1 MQINP
6 LFFET
11 PEVTAIG
18 SEFGAEGELTV
29 IRLLCAIGKDDYYM
43 RWDHMHK
50 MAFIGRSVA
59 TMTSDLLDRIV
70 DRMAEY
76 GLIDAEMLE
85 SAGVITSAEIQ
96 RQYVRTMGR
105 ARCRR
110 RAEWPYL
117 LICLPTAASGAQAPD
132 AVSDTPEKHEESNA
146 ESSTEP
152 QTGESADGRGGLRRQ
167 FDRPGQTAVSR
178 NHRKAHKRKDK
189 RHVYSRHSG
198 NLSAVYN
205 AGLKRRH
212 QCAAHYRH
220 HQKGGTKRR
229 VTFIDLL
236 KRNAINARKHDRHEQ
251 ADAYKKIQAG
261 LSDYENGAESTCR
274 GSDAENDQHA

>member
-1 MQINP
+1 MVPRYLPEPFFFTTFLYILTGRSRKKNGHADRFSCFGSGTALTLRCSFKFTHHKQKSVMQINP

-11 PEVTAIG
+11 PEVAAIG

-59 TMTSDLLDRIV
+59 TMTSDL
-70 DRMAEY
+70 
-76 GLIDAEMLE
+76 IDAEMLE

-117 LICLPTAASGAQAPD
+117 LS
-132 AVSDTPEKHEESNA
+132 VSLQQHPGHRPRMPYPIRRKNTKSQMQSPRLSRRPENQPAEE
-146 ESSTEP
+146 E
-152 QTGESADGRGGLRRQ
+152 D
-167 FDRPGQTAVSR
+167 
-178 NHRKAHKRKDK
+178 
-189 RHVYSRHSG
+189 
-198 NLSAVYN
+198 
-205 AGLKRRH
+205 
-212 QCAAHYRH
+212 
-220 HQKGGTKRR
+220 
-229 VTFIDLL
+229 
-236 KRNAINARKHDRHEQ
+236 
-251 ADAYKKIQAG
+251 
-261 LSDYENGAESTCR
+261 
-274 GSDAENDQHA
+274 SDASSIDRAKRP

>member
-11 PEVTAIG
+11 PEVAAIG

-85 SAGVITSAEIQ
+85 SAGVSPLPKSRDNMSGNGT
-96 RQYVRTMGR
+96 RTLPSP
-105 ARCRR
+105 RR
-110 RAEWPYL
+110 MA
-117 LICLPTAASGAQAPD
+117 I
-132 AVSDTPEKHEESNA
+132 
-146 ESSTEP
+146 
-152 QTGESADGRGGLRRQ
+152 SADLSPYSSIRGTG
-167 FDRPGQTAVSR
+167 PGCR
-178 NHRKAHKRKDK
+178 IR
-189 RHVYSRHSG
+189 Y
-198 NLSAVYN
+198 
-205 AGLKRRH
+205 AGK
-212 QCAAHYRH
+212 
-220 HQKGGTKRR
+220 TRR
-229 VTFIDLL
+229 V
-236 KRNAINARKHDRHEQ
+236 K
-251 ADAYKKIQAG
+251 
-261 LSDYENGAESTCR
+261 CR
-274 GSDAENDQHA
+274 VLD

>member
-1 MQINP
+1 MA
-6 LFFET
+6 
-11 PEVTAIG
+11 AIG

-132 AVSDTPEKHEESNA
+132 AVSDTPENTKSQMQSPRLSRRPENQPAEE
-146 ESSTEP
+146 E
-152 QTGESADGRGGLRRQ
+152 D
-167 FDRPGQTAVSR
+167 
-178 NHRKAHKRKDK
+178 
-189 RHVYSRHSG
+189 
-198 NLSAVYN
+198 
-205 AGLKRRH
+205 
-212 QCAAHYRH
+212 
-220 HQKGGTKRR
+220 
-229 VTFIDLL
+229 
-236 KRNAINARKHDRHEQ
+236 
-251 ADAYKKIQAG
+251 
-261 LSDYENGAESTCR
+261 
-274 GSDAENDQHA
+274 SDASSIDRAKRP

>member
-11 PEVTAIG
+11 PEVAAIG

-70 DRMAEY
+70 ARMAEY

-117 LICLPTAASGAQAPD
+117 LICLHTAASGAQARMPYPIRRKNTK
-132 AVSDTPEKHEESNA
+132 SQMQSPRLSRRPENQPAEE
-146 ESSTEP
+146 E
-152 QTGESADGRGGLRRQ
+152 D
-167 FDRPGQTAVSR
+167 
-178 NHRKAHKRKDK
+178 
-189 RHVYSRHSG
+189 
-198 NLSAVYN
+198 
-205 AGLKRRH
+205 
-212 QCAAHYRH
+212 
-220 HQKGGTKRR
+220 
-229 VTFIDLL
+229 
-236 KRNAINARKHDRHEQ
+236 
-251 ADAYKKIQAG
+251 
-261 LSDYENGAESTCR
+261 
-274 GSDAENDQHA
+274 SDASSIDRAKRP

>member
-11 PEVTAIG
+11 PEVAAIG

-117 LICLPTAASGAQAPD
+117 LICLLQQHPGHRPRM
-132 AVSDTPEKHEESNA
+132 PYPIRRKKHEESNA

-152 QTGESADGRGGLRRQ
+152 QTGESAGGRGGLRRQ

-178 NHRKAHKRKDK
+178 NHRK
-189 RHVYSRHSG
+189 S
-198 NLSAVYN
+198 
-205 AGLKRRH
+205 
-212 QCAAHYRH
+212 
-220 HQKGGTKRR
+220 T
-229 VTFIDLL
+229 
-236 KRNAINARKHDRHEQ
+236 Q
-251 ADAYKKIQAG
+251 AEGQTTRLQPAFRQS
-261 LSDYENGAESTCR
+261 LRSL
-274 GSDAENDQHA
+274 

>member
-1 MQINP
+1 MVPRYLPEPFFSQPSYISSQADHEKNGHADRFSCFGSGTALTLRCSFKFTHHKQKSVMQINP

-11 PEVTAIG
+11 PEVAAIG

-70 DRMAEY
+70 ARMAEY

-117 LICLPTAASGAQAPD
+117 LICLPTAASGGLCPGCRIRYAGKTRRVKCRVLDRA
-132 AVSDTPEKHEESNA
+132 
-146 ESSTEP
+146 
-152 QTGESADGRGGLRRQ
+152 ADRRI
-167 FDRPGQTAVSR
+167 SR
-178 NHRKAHKRKDK
+178 R
-189 RHVYSRHSG
+189 
-198 NLSAVYN
+198 
-205 AGLKRRH
+205 KRRTPTPV
-212 QCAAHYRH
+212 R
-220 HQKGGTKRR
+220 
-229 VTFIDLL
+229 
-236 KRNAINARKHDRHEQ
+236 
-251 ADAYKKIQAG
+251 
-261 LSDYENGAESTCR
+261 
-274 GSDAENDQHA
+274 